1 MKYWY
6 RMKIVETVE
15 SECYVVSDKK
25 QTAKQLEKTAEKM
38 RVGGRVV
45 VTGVKDVD
53 IFCDAAG
60 EGDPPNE

>member
-1 MKYWY
+1 MKRWY

-15 SECYVVSDKK
+15 SECYVVSEKK
-25 QTAKQLEKTAEKM
+25 MTAKQLEKAAEKM

-60 EGDPPNE
+60 EGDAPNE

>member
-15 SECYVVSDKK
+15 SECYVVSEKK
-25 QTAKQLEKTAEKM
+25 MTAKQLEKKAEEM
-38 RVGGRVV
+38 RVDGRVV

-53 IFCDAAG
+53 IFCDASG
-60 EGDPPNE
+60 EGNAPNE